1 MFFSEELY
9 NSKKYGYEF
18 KVKSGYK
25 FEEYDVFKEFVE
37 DIYQIKSAHTPDHPW
52 YTIAKLLLNSLYGRF
67 GMDPNFET
75 TSIIKIS
82 DYNDYLEKY
91 EVLDYKFMEVDSMLI
106 VYKDNRSA
114 KEVGE
119 SRERA
124 KNVSVL

>member
-1 MFFSEELY
+1 
-9 NSKKYGYEF
+9 
-18 KVKSGYK
+18 
-25 FEEYDVFKEFVE
+25 
-37 DIYQIKSAHTPDHPW
+37 
-52 YTIAKLLLNSLYGRF
+52 
-67 GMDPNFET
+67 MDPNFET